1 MAVFDRFL
9 FLRRYQEFKGR
20 YGLDSRTLSVL
31 LKVPLGTLRKI
42 ESGQRFPNWITLINI
57 CDGFGT
63 SVDYMLGRT
72 DDPTPPVPSA
82 IYPRGRSL
90 REMYIKLHP
99 NSDFAAIKYQCAA
112 YQLLKHKKSSL
123 SDSERK
129 ALEGIIETCLSLI
142 TTKESNSM
150 ELHIGNPIEVR

>member
-1 MAVFDRFL
+1 MAVFDQFL

-20 YGLDSRTLSVL
+20 YGLDSKMLSVL

-42 ESGQRFPNWITLINI
+42 ESGQRFPNWITLLNI

-72 DDPTPPVPSA
+72 DDPTPPMPSA
-82 IYPRGRSL
+82 IYPRGKSL
-90 REMYIKLHP
+90 RDMYVKLHP
-99 NSDFAAIKYQCAA
+99 NSDFAAIRYQCAA

-129 ALEGIIETCLSLI
+129 ALEGIIETCSSLI
-142 TTKESNSM
+142 ATK
-150 ELHIGNPIEVR
+150 GGQ